1 MLIPD
6 IFEKYPAYIP
16 SRGILH
22 VGAHT
27 FEEAPLYHS
36 LGVPEERILWIEA
49 NPDLVPKKAT
59 NVVCAAIG
67 NQDDVEATFFITN
80 HLQSSS
86 LLKLKTHRD
95 AHPWVH
101 ETSQRRVQTVTLN
114 TLLRRH
120 SLPPDTFDFINL
132 DIQGAEKMALEGATE
147 LLPHLRSIYTE
158 VNVAELYEDCAQM
171 DDLDAFLSPYGFRR
185 VETVITE
192 HGWGDAFY
200 IKPEALV

>member
-1 MLIPD
+1 MLIPN
-6 IFEKYPAYIP
+6 IFESYPAYRP
-16 SRGILH
+16 TRGILH

-27 FEEAPLYHS
+27 FEEAPLYQS
-36 LGVPEERILWIEA
+36 LGVPNDRILWVEA
-49 NPDLVPKKAT
+49 NPDLVPRKAS
-59 NVVCAAIG
+59 NVVCAAIS
-67 NQDDVEATFFITN
+67 NQDDAEANFYLTN

-114 TLLRRH
+114 TLLRRRP
-120 SLPPDTFDFINL
+120 LPPDAFDFLNL

-158 VNVAELYEDCAQM
+158 VNVAELYEHCAQM
-171 DDLDAFLSPYGFRR
+171 DDLDAFLVPYGFQR

-200 IKPEALV
+200 IKPV